1 MATTRKTVKK
11 KESSPTT
18 AKSKT
23 TSALH
28 SALTKLKYR
37 AVQSDKSRSP
47 VYISSKSEDY
57 ELQQQDRQALI
68 SQSRQI
74 CRDFSLASWAV
85 RQYIQFVSYYQFNA
99 NTDDDEFNAA
109 LEKQLK
115 RWARKENCSVNR
127 RFDFYEMLR
136 LIETCRLVDG
146 DVGILRVN
154 DSETGG
160 RLQIIESD
168 RIRNSE
174 EPHQP
179 DENWVLGCRVND
191 SGRIIAYDVCNR
203 KQYGGFA
210 HSRFVSAKNMSLL
223 GYYTRADQIRGISPL
238 SGAIRNFMQISDC
251 IDIALAKSRL
261 ENALGL
267 AVTLNSGSAL
277 VEDEVDDTENRVEEI
292 QKRATDVFGDGVFTF
307 YGEEGEKVD
316 MLTSN
321 NPSANFQDFVE
332 QTTRLVLLALDLP
345 YNFLDSSVAN
355 FYGNK
360 MAVYNWLDSVEQ
372 KQKPT
377 IEWLNELT
385 FDFLLPNFVLNGDID
400 LPSGYTIDDVRDEC
414 GWQGAYKPQ
423 YILNDSIKDVMA
435 GITSGLL
442 NINEVATE
450 YGYNV
455 QDNLNALA
463 DVLEKAKEK
472 GITLPFGN
480 NESQNIGL

>member
-1 MATTRKTVKK
+1 MANNRKTVTHKDSK
-11 KESSPTT
+11 RPTT
-18 AKSKT
+18 AKSS
-23 TSALH
+23 SALH
-28 SALTKLKYR
+28 SVLSKLKYR
-37 AVQSDKSRSP
+37 AVQDDKSRSP

-57 ELQQQDRQALI
+57 ELPQQDRQALI

-74 CRDFSLASWAV
+74 CRDFSLASWAC
-85 RQYIQFVSYYQFNA
+85 RQYLQYVSFYQFNA
-99 NTDDDEFNAA
+99 NTTDDNFNTE
-109 LEKQLK
+109 LEKKLK
-115 RWARKENCSVNR
+115 RWTRKENCSVNR

-160 RLQIIESD
+160 RIQIIESD

-203 KQYGGFA
+203 RQYGGFI
-210 HSRFVSAKNMSLL
+210 HSRFVSAKNMTLL
-223 GYYTRADQIRGISPL
+223 GYYNRADSIRGVSPL
-238 SGAIRNFMQISDC
+238 APAIRLFYQISDC
-251 IDIALAKSRL
+251 VDIALAKSRL

-267 AVTLNSGSAL
+267 SVTLNSGSAL
-277 VEDEVDDTENRVEEI
+277 VEDDVDDTENRVEDI
-292 QKRATDVFGDGVFTF
+292 QRKATDVFGDGVFTF
-307 YGEEGEKVD
+307 YGDENEKVE
-316 MLTSN
+316 MLSSQTPSN
-321 NPSANFQDFVE
+321 QFQDFIT

-345 YNFLDSSVAN
+345 YNFLDSSIAN

-385 FDFLLPNFVLNGDID
+385 FDFLLTNWVLNGDIE

-414 GWQGAYKPQ
+414 GWMGAYKPQ